1 MGYESVSTLLVVIV
15 IVALLFGWLPK
26 LTVKSMKNMLE
37 HRGDRYSS
45 SLHLVDEWSNSHICD
60 DAGTFVEGARMQP
73 TEQKTVMTTEHI
85 RRVRALRKAAVR
97 RRRILVLS
105 LLAITLIVLVVG
117 FSGLYSPAFAL
128 IPFALLAF
136 VIFCGIN
143 ASKSAREWEARVKRA
158 SIAASINASRNLT
171 RNSAFDSSEVNSDNS
186 LKSSYQSSSQSNSID
201 KSSLNP
207 EEKANEANEVASSEG
222 DSVATS
228 VMEKREIRLAL
239 RRSMQDQQRAFE
251 RRSKN
256 DDNSL
261 KYSSSASENLGAKHD
276 YAESSVKPAF
286 ESSKLV
292 SNPNNVV
299 AEDAVEGMTESTVTE
314 STVYESKTVESSSKS
329 NSENS
334 DSSHDSSRN
343 SLHLDSTNEI
353 NTVRA
358 SRGLD
363 VFDLA
368 TASLSVDSSDSSLK
382 SHDLI
387 SFSLGSNNSQDSKS
401 ESKVDSELVSES
413 ESDAKSSSVPESDSS
428 YAPESLE
435 IKSTKQVTKAVPVK
449 FDSAENAKTAKTVN
463 AKPIK
468 TSKLAKSAELEVE
481 PPAKTE
487 DSLGSADLLDVL
499 ARRNQA

>member
-261 KYSSSASENLGAKHD
+261 KYSSSESENLGVKPE
-276 YAESSVKPAF
+276 YAESSVKPAVD
-286 ESSKLV
+286 SSKLV

-299 AEDAVEGMTESTVTE
+299 AEDAVEGMSE

-368 TASLSVDSSDSSLK
+368 TASLSVDPSDSSLK

-449 FDSAENAKTAKTVN
+449 FDSAKNAKTAKTVN
-463 AKPIK
+463 AKPVK

>member
-105 LLAITLIVLVVG
+105 LLTITLIVLVVG

-207 EEKANEANEVASSEG
+207 EEKANEANEANEIASAEG

-261 KYSSSASENLGAKHD
+261 KYSSSASENLGVKPE

-299 AEDAVEGMTESTVTE
+299 AEDAVEGMSEYTVT
-314 STVYESKTVESSSKS
+314 ESKTVESSSKS

-449 FDSAENAKTAKTVN
+449 FDSAKNAKTV
-463 AKPIK
+463 K
-468 TSKLAKSAELEVE
+468 TSKLAKFAELEVE

>member
-171 RNSAFDSSEVNSDNS
+171 RNSAFDSSAVNSDNS

-261 KYSSSASENLGAKHD
+261 KYSSSESENLGVKPA
-276 YAESSVKPAF
+276 YAESSVKPAV

-299 AEDAVEGMTESTVTE
+299 AEDAVEGMSE

-413 ESDAKSSSVPESDSS
+413 ESDAKFSSVPESDSS

-449 FDSAENAKTAKTVN
+449 FDSAKNAKTV
-463 AKPIK
+463 K
-468 TSKLAKSAELEVE
+468 TSKLAKFAELEVE

>member
-171 RNSAFDSSEVNSDNS
+171 RNSAFDSSAVNSDNS
-186 LKSSYQSSSQSNSID
+186 LKSSLQSNSQSNSID

-261 KYSSSASENLGAKHD
+261 KYLSPESENLGVKPE
-276 YAESSVKPAF
+276 YAESSVKPAVD
-286 ESSKLV
+286 SSKLV

-314 STVYESKTVESSSKS
+314 SKTVESSSKS

-334 DSSHDSSRN
+334 DSSRN

>member
-261 KYSSSASENLGAKHD
+261 KYSSSESENLGVKPA

-299 AEDAVEGMTESTVTE
+299 DEDAVEGMTESTVT
-314 STVYESKTVESSSKS
+314 ESKTVESSSKS

-449 FDSAENAKTAKTVN
+449 FDSAKTDKTVN
-463 AKPIK
+463 AKPVK

>member
-1 MGYESVSTLLVVIV
+1 
-15 IVALLFGWLPK
+15 
-26 LTVKSMKNMLE
+26 MKNMLE

-261 KYSSSASENLGAKHD
+261 KYSSSESENLGVKPA

-299 AEDAVEGMTESTVTE
+299 DEDAVEGMTESTVT
-314 STVYESKTVESSSKS
+314 ESKTVESSSKS

-449 FDSAENAKTAKTVN
+449 FDSAKTDKTVN
-463 AKPIK
+463 AKPVK

>member
-73 TEQKTVMTTEHI
+73 TEQKTVMTAEHI
-85 RRVRALRKAAVR
+85 RRVRALRKAAVH

-105 LLAITLIVLVVG
+105 LLAITLLVLVIS
-117 FSGLYSPAFAL
+117 FSGLYSPVFAL

-171 RNSAFDSSEVNSDNS
+171 RNSAFDSSVVNSDSS
-186 LKSSYQSSSQSNSID
+186 LKSSSQSSSQSNSID
-201 KSSLNP
+201 KSSLNS
-207 EEKANEANEVASSEG
+207 EEKANEANEVALSEG

-261 KYSSSASENLGAKHD
+261 KYSSS
-276 YAESSVKPAF
+276 ES
-286 ESSKLV
+286 
-292 SNPNNVV
+292 
-299 AEDAVEGMTESTVTE
+299 VTE
-314 STVYESKTVESSSKS
+314 ANVTEANVTEATTVESSSKS

-334 DSSHDSSRN
+334 DSSNDFSRN

-387 SFSLGSNNSQDSKS
+387 SFSLGSNNSQNSKS

-449 FDSAENAKTAKTVN
+449 FDSVKTVN

>member
-73 TEQKTVMTTEHI
+73 TEQKTVMTAEHI
-85 RRVRALRKAAVR
+85 RLVRALRKAAVR

-105 LLAITLIVLVVG
+105 LLAITLLVLVIS

-171 RNSAFDSSEVNSDNS
+171 RNSAFDSSVVNSDSS
-186 LKSSYQSSSQSNSID
+186 LKSSSQSNSID
-201 KSSLNP
+201 KSSINSA
-207 EEKANEANEVASSEG
+207 EKANEVNEVALSEG

-261 KYSSSASENLGAKHD
+261 EYSSS
-276 YAESSVKPAF
+276 ESVTEAT
-286 ESSKLV
+286 V
-292 SNPNNVV
+292 
-299 AEDAVEGMTESTVTE
+299 TESTVTE
-314 STVYESKTVESSSKS
+314 STTVESYSKS

-334 DSSHDSSRN
+334 DSSHDFSRN

-387 SFSLGSNNSQDSKS
+387 SFSLGSNNSQNSKS

-449 FDSAENAKTAKTVN
+449 FDSSKTVKTVNTVNAVN

>member
-105 LLAITLIVLVVG
+105 LLAIALIVLVVG

-171 RNSAFDSSEVNSDNS
+171 RNSAFDSSAVNSDNS

-261 KYSSSASENLGAKHD
+261 KYSSSESENLGVKPE

-286 ESSKLV
+286 GSSKLV

-299 AEDAVEGMTESTVTE
+299 AEDAVEGMTES
-314 STVYESKTVESSSKS
+314 KTVESSSKS

-334 DSSHDSSRN
+334 DSSHDSSHDTSRN

-413 ESDAKSSSVPESDSS
+413 ESDAKSSSVPESDSF

-449 FDSAENAKTAKTVN
+449 FDSANTAKTVN

>member
-105 LLAITLIVLVVG
+105 LLAIALIVLVVG

-207 EEKANEANEVASSEG
+207 EEKANEANEVASAEG

-261 KYSSSASENLGAKHD
+261 KYSSSESENLGAKHD

-299 AEDAVEGMTESTVTE
+299 AENAVEGMSESTVTE

-449 FDSAENAKTAKTVN
+449 FDSAKTDKTVN
-463 AKPIK
+463 AKPVK

>member
-261 KYSSSASENLGAKHD
+261 KYSSSESENLGVKPA

-299 AEDAVEGMTESTVTE
+299 AEDAVEGMSESTVT
-314 STVYESKTVESSSKS
+314 ESKTVESSSKS

-413 ESDAKSSSVPESDSS
+413 ESDAKFSSVPESDSS

-449 FDSAENAKTAKTVN
+449 FNSAKTAKPV
-463 AKPIK
+463 K

>member
-105 LLAITLIVLVVG
+105 LLAIALIVLVVG

-207 EEKANEANEVASSEG
+207 EEKANEANEIASAEG

-261 KYSSSASENLGAKHD
+261 KYSSFESENLGVKPS
-276 YAESSVKPAF
+276 YAGSSVKPAVD
-286 ESSKLV
+286 SSKLV

-299 AEDAVEGMTESTVTE
+299 AEDAVEGMSE

>member
-117 FSGLYSPAFAL
+117 FSGFYSPAFAL

-186 LKSSYQSSSQSNSID
+186 LKSSLQSNSQYNSID

-261 KYSSSASENLGAKHD
+261 KYSSSASENLG
-276 YAESSVKPAF
+276 VKPAF

-292 SNPNNVV
+292 SNTNNVV
-299 AEDAVEGMTESTVTE
+299 AEDAVEGMSESTV
-314 STVYESKTVESSSKS
+314 SESKTVESSSKS

-334 DSSHDSSRN
+334 DSSRN

-449 FDSAENAKTAKTVN
+449 FDSAKNAKTVN
-463 AKPIK
+463 AKPVK

>member
-105 LLAITLIVLVVG
+105 LLAIALIVLVVG

-207 EEKANEANEVASSEG
+207 EEKANEANEIASAEG

-261 KYSSSASENLGAKHD
+261 KYSSSESENLGVKPE

-299 AEDAVEGMTESTVTE
+299 AEDAVEGITESTVT
-314 STVYESKTVESSSKS
+314 ESKTVESSSKS

-334 DSSHDSSRN
+334 DSLHDSSRN

-401 ESKVDSELVSES
+401 ESKVDSELVP
-413 ESDAKSSSVPESDSS
+413 ESDAKSSSVPESDSF

-449 FDSAENAKTAKTVN
+449 FDSAKNAKTVN
-463 AKPIK
+463 AKPVK

>member
-105 LLAITLIVLVVG
+105 LLAIALIVLVVG

-207 EEKANEANEVASSEG
+207 EEKANEANEIASAEG

-261 KYSSSASENLGAKHD
+261 KYSSSESENLGVKPE

-299 AEDAVEGMTESTVTE
+299 AEDAVEGITESTVT
-314 STVYESKTVESSSKS
+314 ESKTVESSSKS

-334 DSSHDSSRN
+334 DSLHDSSRN

-401 ESKVDSELVSES
+401 ESKVDSELVP
-413 ESDAKSSSVPESDSS
+413 ESDAKSSSVPESDSF

>member
-117 FSGLYSPAFAL
+117 FSGFYSPAFAL

-186 LKSSYQSSSQSNSID
+186 LKSSLQSNSQSNSID

-207 EEKANEANEVASSEG
+207 EEKANEANEANEVASSEG

-276 YAESSVKPAF
+276 YAESSVKPAV

-299 AEDAVEGMTESTVTE
+299 AEDAVEGMTESTVT
-314 STVYESKTVESSSKS
+314 ESKTVESSSKS

-368 TASLSVDSSDSSLK
+368 TASLSVDPSDSSLK

-449 FDSAENAKTAKTVN
+449 FDSAKNAKTVN
-463 AKPIK
+463 AKPVK

>member
-186 LKSSYQSSSQSNSID
+186 LKSSLQSNSQSNSID

-261 KYSSSASENLGAKHD
+261 KYLSPESENLGVKPE
-276 YAESSVKPAF
+276 YAESSVKPAVD
-286 ESSKLV
+286 SSKLV

-314 STVYESKTVESSSKS
+314 SKTVESSSKS

-334 DSSHDSSRN
+334 DSSRN

-463 AKPIK
+463 AKPVK

>member
-1 MGYESVSTLLVVIV
+1 
-15 IVALLFGWLPK
+15 
-26 LTVKSMKNMLE
+26 MKNMLE

-105 LLAITLIVLVVG
+105 LLGITLIVLVVG

-171 RNSAFDSSEVNSDNS
+171 RNSAFDSSAVNSDDS
-186 LKSSYQSSSQSNSID
+186 LKSSSQSNSQSNSID

-207 EEKANEANEVASSEG
+207 EEKANEANEVASAEG

-261 KYSSSASENLGAKHD
+261 KYSSSASENLGVKPE

-299 AEDAVEGMTESTVTE
+299 AEDAVEGMTE

>member
-73 TEQKTVMTTEHI
+73 TEQKTVMTAEHV

-105 LLAITLIVLVVG
+105 LLAITLLVLVVS

-171 RNSAFDSSEVNSDNS
+171 RNSAFDSSVVNSDSS
-186 LKSSYQSSSQSNSID
+186 LKSSSQSSSQSNSID
-201 KSSLNP
+201 KSSLNS
-207 EEKANEANEVASSEG
+207 EEKANEANEVALSEG

-261 KYSSSASENLGAKHD
+261 KYSSS
-276 YAESSVKPAF
+276 ES
-286 ESSKLV
+286 
-292 SNPNNVV
+292 
-299 AEDAVEGMTESTVTE
+299 VTE
-314 STVYESKTVESSSKS
+314 ANVTEATTVESSSKS

-334 DSSHDSSRN
+334 DSSNDFSRN

-387 SFSLGSNNSQDSKS
+387 SFSLGSNNSQNSKS

-449 FDSAENAKTAKTVN
+449 FDSVKTVN

>member
-1 MGYESVSTLLVVIV
+1 MGYESVSTLLVMIV

-171 RNSAFDSSEVNSDNS
+171 RNSAFDSSAVNSDNS
-186 LKSSYQSSSQSNSID
+186 LKSSLQSNSQSNSID

-207 EEKANEANEVASSEG
+207 EEKANEANEIASAEG

-261 KYSSSASENLGAKHD
+261 KYSSSESENLGVKPE
-276 YAESSVKPAF
+276 YAESSVKPAVD
-286 ESSKLV
+286 SSKLV

-299 AEDAVEGMTESTVTE
+299 AEDAVEGMSE

-368 TASLSVDSSDSSLK
+368 TASLSVDPSDSSLK

-449 FDSAENAKTAKTVN
+449 FDSAKTDKTVN
-463 AKPIK
+463 AKPVK

>member
-1 MGYESVSTLLVVIV
+1 
-15 IVALLFGWLPK
+15 
-26 LTVKSMKNMLE
+26 
-37 HRGDRYSS
+37 
-45 SLHLVDEWSNSHICD
+45 
-60 DAGTFVEGARMQP
+60 MQP

-105 LLAITLIVLVVG
+105 LLGITLIVLVVG

-171 RNSAFDSSEVNSDNS
+171 RNSAFDSSAVNSDDS
-186 LKSSYQSSSQSNSID
+186 LKSSSQSNSQSNSID

-207 EEKANEANEVASSEG
+207 EEKANEANEVASAEG

-261 KYSSSASENLGAKHD
+261 KYSSSASENLGVKPE

-299 AEDAVEGMTESTVTE
+299 AEDAVEGMTE

>member
-171 RNSAFDSSEVNSDNS
+171 RNSAFDSSAVNSDNS
-186 LKSSYQSSSQSNSID
+186 LKSSLQSNSQYNSID

-207 EEKANEANEVASSEG
+207 EEKANEANEIASAEG

-261 KYSSSASENLGAKHD
+261 KYSSSESENLGVKPE

-299 AEDAVEGMTESTVTE
+299 AEDAVEGMTESTV
-314 STVYESKTVESSSKS
+314 YESKTVESSSKS

-334 DSSHDSSRN
+334 DSSRN

-368 TASLSVDSSDSSLK
+368 TASLSVDPSDSSLK

-463 AKPIK
+463 AKPVK

>member
-1 MGYESVSTLLVVIV
+1 MGYESVSTLLVMIV

-171 RNSAFDSSEVNSDNS
+171 RNSAFDSSAVNSDNS
-186 LKSSYQSSSQSNSID
+186 LKSSLQSNSQSNSID

-261 KYSSSASENLGAKHD
+261 KYSSSESENLGVKPE
-276 YAESSVKPAF
+276 YAESSVKPAVD
-286 ESSKLV
+286 SSKLV

-299 AEDAVEGMTESTVTE
+299 AEDAVEGMSE

-368 TASLSVDSSDSSLK
+368 TASLSVDPSDSSLK

-449 FDSAENAKTAKTVN
+449 FDSAKNAKPVN
-463 AKPIK
+463 AKPVK

>member
-261 KYSSSASENLGAKHD
+261 KYSSSESENLGVKPE
-276 YAESSVKPAF
+276 YAESSVKPAVD
-286 ESSKLV
+286 SSKLV

-299 AEDAVEGMTESTVTE
+299 AEDAVEGMSE

-449 FDSAENAKTAKTVN
+449 FDSAKNAKTAKTVN
-463 AKPIK
+463 AKPVK

>member
-1 MGYESVSTLLVVIV
+1 M
-15 IVALLFGWLPK
+15 
-26 LTVKSMKNMLE
+26 
-37 HRGDRYSS
+37 
-45 SLHLVDEWSNSHICD
+45 
-60 DAGTFVEGARMQP
+60 
-73 TEQKTVMTTEHI
+73 
-85 RRVRALRKAAVR
+85 
-97 RRRILVLS
+97 
-105 LLAITLIVLVVG
+105 
-117 FSGLYSPAFAL
+117 
-128 IPFALLAF
+128 
-136 VIFCGIN
+136 
-143 ASKSAREWEARVKRA
+143 
-158 SIAASINASRNLT
+158 
-171 RNSAFDSSEVNSDNS
+171 
-186 LKSSYQSSSQSNSID
+186 
-201 KSSLNP
+201 
-207 EEKANEANEVASSEG
+207 
-222 DSVATS
+222 
-228 VMEKREIRLAL
+228 
-239 RRSMQDQQRAFE
+239 
-251 RRSKN
+251 
-256 DDNSL
+256 
-261 KYSSSASENLGAKHD
+261 KYSSSESENLGVKPA

-299 AEDAVEGMTESTVTE
+299 DEDAVEGMTESTVT
-314 STVYESKTVESSSKS
+314 ESKTVESSSKS

-368 TASLSVDSSDSSLK
+368 TASLSVDPSDSSLK

-449 FDSAENAKTAKTVN
+449 FDSAKTDKTVN
-463 AKPIK
+463 AKPVK

>member
-1 MGYESVSTLLVVIV
+1 MGYESVSTLLVMIV

-171 RNSAFDSSEVNSDNS
+171 RNSAFDSSAVNSDNS
-186 LKSSYQSSSQSNSID
+186 LKSSLQSNSQSNSID

-207 EEKANEANEVASSEG
+207 EEKANEANEIASAEG

-261 KYSSSASENLGAKHD
+261 KYSSSESENLGVKPE
-276 YAESSVKPAF
+276 YAESSVKPAVD
-286 ESSKLV
+286 SSKLV

-299 AEDAVEGMTESTVTE
+299 AEDAVEGMSE

-368 TASLSVDSSDSSLK
+368 TASLSVDPSDSSLK

-449 FDSAENAKTAKTVN
+449 FDSAKNAKPVN
-463 AKPIK
+463 AKPVK

>member
-73 TEQKTVMTTEHI
+73 TEQKTVMTAEHI
-85 RRVRALRKAAVR
+85 RRVRALRKAAVH

-105 LLAITLIVLVVG
+105 LLAITLLVLVIS

-171 RNSAFDSSEVNSDNS
+171 RNSAFDSSVVNSNSS
-186 LKSSYQSSSQSNSID
+186 LKSSLQSNSQSNSID

-276 YAESSVKPAF
+276 YAESSVKPDI
-286 ESSKLV
+286 EPSKTI
-292 SNPNNVV
+292 SNPNNDV
-299 AEDAVEGMTESTVTE
+299 AEDAVEGMSEAVTEANATEST
-314 STVYESKTVESSSKS
+314 TVESYSKS
-329 NSENS
+329 SSENS
-334 DSSHDSSRN
+334 NSSHDFSRN

-387 SFSLGSNNSQDSKS
+387 SFSLGSNNSQNSKS

-449 FDSAENAKTAKTVN
+449 FDSVKTVNTVNTVN

>member
-73 TEQKTVMTTEHI
+73 TEQKTVMTAEHI
-85 RRVRALRKAAVR
+85 RRVRALRKAAVH

-105 LLAITLIVLVVG
+105 LLAITLLVLVIS
-117 FSGLYSPAFAL
+117 FSGLYSPVFAL

-171 RNSAFDSSEVNSDNS
+171 RNSAFDSSVVNSDSS
-186 LKSSYQSSSQSNSID
+186 LKSSSQSNSID
-201 KSSLNP
+201 KSSLNS
-207 EEKANEANEVASSEG
+207 EEKANEANEANEVASSEG

-276 YAESSVKPAF
+276 YAESSVKPAV

-299 AEDAVEGMTESTVTE
+299 AEDAVEGMTESTVT
-314 STVYESKTVESSSKS
+314 ESKTVESSSKS

-368 TASLSVDSSDSSLK
+368 TASLSVDPSDSSLK

-449 FDSAENAKTAKTVN
+449 FDSAKNAKTVN
-463 AKPIK
+463 AKPVK

>member
-60 DAGTFVEGARMQP
+60 DAGMFVEGARMQP
-73 TEQKTVMTTEHI
+73 TEQKTVMTAEHI
-85 RRVRALRKAAVR
+85 RRVRALRKAAVH

-105 LLAITLIVLVVG
+105 LLAITLLVLVIS

-171 RNSAFDSSEVNSDNS
+171 RNSAFDSSVVNSDSS
-186 LKSSYQSSSQSNSID
+186 LKSSSQSSSQSNSID
-201 KSSLNP
+201 KSSINS
-207 EEKANEANEVASSEG
+207 EEKANEANEANEVALSEG

-261 KYSSSASENLGAKHD
+261 KYSSS
-276 YAESSVKPAF
+276 ES
-286 ESSKLV
+286 
-292 SNPNNVV
+292 
-299 AEDAVEGMTESTVTE
+299 VTE
-314 STVYESKTVESSSKS
+314 ANVTEANVTEATTVESSSKS

-334 DSSHDSSRN
+334 DSSNDFSRN

-387 SFSLGSNNSQDSKS
+387 SFSLGSNNSQNSKS

-449 FDSAENAKTAKTVN
+449 FDSVKTVN

-499 ARRNQA
+499 ARRNQV

>member
-1 MGYESVSTLLVVIV
+1 
-15 IVALLFGWLPK
+15 
-26 LTVKSMKNMLE
+26 MKNMLE

-60 DAGTFVEGARMQP
+60 DAGTFVEVARMQP

-171 RNSAFDSSEVNSDNS
+171 RNSAFDSSVVNSDSS
-186 LKSSYQSSSQSNSID
+186 LKSSSQSSSQSNSID
-201 KSSLNP
+201 KSSINS
-207 EEKANEANEVASSEG
+207 EEKANEANEVALSEG

-261 KYSSSASENLGAKHD
+261 KYSSS
-276 YAESSVKPAF
+276 ESVTEA
-286 ESSKLV
+286 
-292 SNPNNVV
+292 NV
-299 AEDAVEGMTESTVTE
+299 TEATVTEATVTE
-314 STVYESKTVESSSKS
+314 STTVESSSKS

-334 DSSHDSSRN
+334 DSSNDFSHN

-387 SFSLGSNNSQDSKS
+387 SFSLGSNNSQNSKS

-449 FDSAENAKTAKTVN
+449 FDSVKTVNTVSAVNAVN

>member
-60 DAGTFVEGARMQP
+60 DAGMFVEGARMQP
-73 TEQKTVMTTEHI
+73 TEQKTVMTAEHI
-85 RRVRALRKAAVR
+85 RRVRALRKAAVH

-105 LLAITLIVLVVG
+105 LLAITLLVLVIS

-171 RNSAFDSSEVNSDNS
+171 RNSAFDSSVVNSDSS
-186 LKSSYQSSSQSNSID
+186 LKSSSQSSSQSNSID
-201 KSSLNP
+201 KSSINS
-207 EEKANEANEVASSEG
+207 EEKANEANEANEVALSEG

-261 KYSSSASENLGAKHD
+261 KYSSS
-276 YAESSVKPAF
+276 ES
-286 ESSKLV
+286 
-292 SNPNNVV
+292 
-299 AEDAVEGMTESTVTE
+299 VTE
-314 STVYESKTVESSSKS
+314 ANVTEANVTEATTVESSSKS

-334 DSSHDSSRN
+334 DSSNDFSRN

-387 SFSLGSNNSQDSKS
+387 SFSLGSNNSQNSKS

-449 FDSAENAKTAKTVN
+449 FDSVKTVN

>member
-207 EEKANEANEVASSEG
+207 EEKANEANEVASAEG

-314 STVYESKTVESSSKS
+314 SKTVESSSKS

-368 TASLSVDSSDSSLK
+368 TASLSVDPSDSSLK

-449 FDSAENAKTAKTVN
+449 FDSAKTVN
-463 AKPIK
+463 AVNAKPVK

>member
-105 LLAITLIVLVVG
+105 LLAIALIVLVVG

-171 RNSAFDSSEVNSDNS
+171 RNSAFDSSEVNSDDS
-186 LKSSYQSSSQSNSID
+186 LKSSLQSNSQSNSID

-299 AEDAVEGMTESTVTE
+299 AEDAVEGMTES
-314 STVYESKTVESSSKS
+314 KTVESSSKS

-413 ESDAKSSSVPESDSS
+413 ESDAKFSSVPKSDSS

-449 FDSAENAKTAKTVN
+449 FDSAKNAKTVN
-463 AKPIK
+463 AKPVK

>member
-105 LLAITLIVLVVG
+105 LLAIALIVLVVG

-171 RNSAFDSSEVNSDNS
+171 RNSAFDSSEVNSDDS

-299 AEDAVEGMTESTVTE
+299 AEDAVEGMTESTV
-314 STVYESKTVESSSKS
+314 YESKTVESSSKS

-334 DSSHDSSRN
+334 DSSHDTSHDTLRN

-449 FDSAENAKTAKTVN
+449 FDSAKNAKTV
-463 AKPIK
+463 K
-468 TSKLAKSAELEVE
+468 TSKLAKFAELEVE

>member
-207 EEKANEANEVASSEG
+207 EEKANEANEVNEIASAEG

-261 KYSSSASENLGAKHD
+261 KYSSSESENLGVKPE

-314 STVYESKTVESSSKS
+314 SKTVESSSKS

-334 DSSHDSSRN
+334 DSSHDFSRN

-368 TASLSVDSSDSSLK
+368 TASLSVDPSDSSLK

-449 FDSAENAKTAKTVN
+449 FDSAKNAKPVN
-463 AKPIK
+463 AKPVK

>member
-299 AEDAVEGMTESTVTE
+299 AEDAVEGMTES
-314 STVYESKTVESSSKS
+314 KTVESSSKS

-334 DSSHDSSRN
+334 DSSHDSSHDTSRN

-413 ESDAKSSSVPESDSS
+413 ESDAKSSSVPESDSF

-449 FDSAENAKTAKTVN
+449 FDSANTAKTVN